1 MEITYESICKKLGF
15 DPLTTDSKEIY
26 PQHKD
31 AFFVDDAFESP
42 FKKLFPEELDFLIE
56 LYREKKIKTA

>member
-1 MEITYESICKKLGF
+1 MEITYELICKKLGF

-31 AFFVDDAFESP
+31 SFFIDDAFESP
-42 FKKLFPEELDFLIE
+42 FKKLSPEELDFLIE
-56 LYREKKIKTA
+56 HYKKNKLETA